1 LYIILTPIS
10 ELDSSD
16 NSHFLKTAC
25 WEACP
30 RRSRLGERNTPRR
43 RGERFR
49 TRRTAFSA
57 SKDTFPPR
65 STTSPD
71 GGRLL
76 RDYLCGLR
84 RQARAP
90 EHCHGHLV
98 QSAHRFY
105 HAGPRRLGRSCRNPS
120 DGRGYMSQYAGRVRR
135 HYARAARH
143 RAARQAC
150 GRVSDRRD
158 REISSGAGGD
168 RPTTGGSAALR
179 DGMDVKQVSSK
190 AVDVL
195 WFYFRLFRPL
205 HFARRV
211 RLKVRTRGTTARR
224 NKRIGLYFE
233 ITRFVEGLGKSA
245 NARTVFGSLRRH
257 VFAGSPHLRDHD
269 LENSR
274 L

>member
-49 TRRTAFSA
+49 TRRAAFSA

-195 WFYFRLFRPL
+195 WFYFGYSGLFTLRDEYGWEL
-205 HFARRV
+205 
-211 RLKVRTRGTTARR
+211 RTRGMMARR
-224 NKRIGLYFE
+224 TSELGS
-233 ITRFVEGLGKSA
+233 TRRFRRAAGRGGSGGSA
-245 NARTVFGSLRRH
+245 IW
-257 VFAGSPHLRDHD
+257 
-269 LENSR
+269 
-274 L
+274 